1 MQLSVKKEN
10 IDSREGV
17 QCLQIIRTLGTES
30 IHHGKD
36 LASGKSVLIKSFEI
50 SQIKDLEKC
59 WQRFEENALRFGSL
73 KFGICVP
80 LYGIE
85 RTEHK
90 FFAIYQDIPG
100 DWLSD
105 LVLKRNQN
113 ILTNQLKI
121 ELLYSL
127 ANSLDLLHENEI
139 ISGCLV
145 PSNILALTNFKRILI
160 LDPGIGRLSGMT
172 IGSAS
177 SFVAPYLAPEVI
189 LNQGITK
196 TSDIFSLAVIAFEML
211 SGARPFKGENSN
223 TLFSNII
230 AGKRLSILDFL
241 SGSNSA
247 LDSIFEKALNKN
259 PRLRF
264 ENATSF
270 VESLQNA
277 LSECGY
283 LQTKP
288 GVIDFKNS
296 KELSEQDG
304 KSNKQSFDIAK
315 NKINKNSNQEVSY
328 KFLLLPLFLISTIL
342 GVSFLI
348 WSVGFKD
355 TEFEVDISD
364 ETEIYSAIPD
374 LDKNSLQSLEGF
386 SKTDDTA
393 ITTPMDTAIQ
403 ESLSVIRPLLK
414 NELLP
419 TNLNSLSDQN
429 LASLSDKQII
439 TVLSSPTINEVIS
452 VKTLNEG
459 IRRGQISNVDFI
471 FTAFK
476 NPYFKVKIAILK
488 AIENEKQ
495 TSKFSF
501 QILSLRTDEDPL
513 VRAFA
518 AKTLMKLKDPSLLVK
533 FTEWQA
539 AEKNS
544 QVLTIL
550 NEAVKTLKENSVR

>member
-1 MQLSVKKEN
+1 M
-10 IDSREGV
+10 
-17 QCLQIIRTLGTES
+17 
-30 IHHGKD
+30 
-36 LASGKSVLIKSFEI
+36 
-50 SQIKDLEKC
+50 
-59 WQRFEENALRFGSL
+59 
-73 KFGICVP
+73 
-80 LYGIE
+80 
-85 RTEHK
+85 
-90 FFAIYQDIPG
+90 
-100 DWLSD
+100 
-105 LVLKRNQN
+105 
-113 ILTNQLKI
+113 
-121 ELLYSL
+121 
-127 ANSLDLLHENEI
+127 
-139 ISGCLV
+139 
-145 PSNILALTNFKRILI
+145 
-160 LDPGIGRLSGMT
+160 
-172 IGSAS
+172 
-177 SFVAPYLAPEVI
+177 
-189 LNQGITK
+189 
-196 TSDIFSLAVIAFEML
+196 
-211 SGARPFKGENSN
+211 
-223 TLFSNII
+223 
-230 AGKRLSILDFL
+230 
-241 SGSNSA
+241 
-247 LDSIFEKALNKN
+247 
-259 PRLRF
+259 
-264 ENATSF
+264 
-270 VESLQNA
+270 
-277 LSECGY
+277 
-283 LQTKP
+283 
-288 GVIDFKNS
+288 
-296 KELSEQDG
+296 
-304 KSNKQSFDIAK
+304 
-315 NKINKNSNQEVSY
+315 
-328 KFLLLPLFLISTIL
+328 LLPLFLISTIL